1 MMVPDRD
8 GLARC
13 ISEYPDFLSVY
24 ISFVIRSIGSAI
36 EKAKEIVL
44 VVATKLVVM
53 SFQNLFNETDQEA
66 IISYL

>member
-1 MMVPDRD
+1 MMVPDRG

-13 ISEYPDFLSVY
+13 IREYPDLLSVY

-36 EKAKEIVL
+36 EKAKKVVL

-53 SFQNLFNETDQEA
+53 SFQSLLNEIDREA